1 LRRVSHLG
9 GMDRAETL
17 ESLEISDIDG
27 QQLRNAVNIHARGQ
41 ASIVDLHA
49 LDVVRDE
56 KLTPTIM
63 DVAAVR

>member
-1 LRRVSHLG
+1 
-9 GMDRAETL
+9 MDRAETL